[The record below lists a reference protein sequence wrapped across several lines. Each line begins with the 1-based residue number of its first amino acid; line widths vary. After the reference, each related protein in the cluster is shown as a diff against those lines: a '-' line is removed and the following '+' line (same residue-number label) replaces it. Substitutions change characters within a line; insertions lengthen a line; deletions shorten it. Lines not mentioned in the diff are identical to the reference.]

1 MSPTK
6 LPSRSEY
13 AIIAKIA
20 EEAGRHKDVVD
31 QLKNMVYVYDAR
43 LSVEERSMLSVA
55 YKNITN
61 DLRSSWRVI
70 DQLETLEAPRG
81 RPRPMEL
88 LKHEK
93 EIIEGELVDA
103 CKDIVKILGER
114 LIPCAAVG
122 EETVFYAKMQG
133 DYYRYIFQFVPEKQ
147 KEHYADLSLSS
158 YKFAYRHALG
168 ELDPVHPTRLGL
180 ALNFS
185 VYYHD
190 VLNSPERACH
200 LAKHAFDE
208 AVQCIDDSPSK
219 ADAVMILQLLRDDL
233 LLWVSEIQGTP
244 SKLYE
249 T

>member
-1 MSPTK
+1 MSPVK
-6 LPSRSEY
+6 MPSRSEY
-13 AIIAKIA
+13 TCLAKVA

-31 QLKNMVYVYDAR
+31 QLKNMIYVYNAR
-43 LSVEERSMLSVA
+43 LNVEERSMLSVA

-61 DLRSSWRVI
+61 DLRNSWRII
-70 DQLETLEAPRG
+70 DQLETLEVARG
-81 RPRPMEL
+81 RPRPMAL
-88 LKHEK
+88 IKLEK
-93 EIIEGELVDA
+93 STIEGELVEA
-103 CKDIVKILGER
+103 CKEIVKILGDR
-114 LIPCAAVG
+114 LIPCASVG

-147 KEHYADLSLSS
+147 KDHYSELSLNS
-158 YKFAYRHALG
+158 YKFAYKHALG

-208 AVQCIDDSPSK
+208 AVQCLDDSPSK

-233 LLWVSEIQGTP
+233 LLWVSEIQGVP
-244 SKLYE
+244 AKR
-249 T
+249 